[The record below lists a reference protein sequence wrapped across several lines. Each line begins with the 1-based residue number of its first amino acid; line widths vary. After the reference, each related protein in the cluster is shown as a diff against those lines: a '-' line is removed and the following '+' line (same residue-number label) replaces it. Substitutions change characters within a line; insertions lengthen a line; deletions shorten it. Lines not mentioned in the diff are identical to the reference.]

1 MERCSHFWVGLGI
14 GSILGML
21 GCRYASSA
29 KGKELKLKMDV
40 ALHKVGGE
48 AQQLLHSA
56 KEKALNVGTKMAD
69 KVAEKA
75 DEMKVKVHTMGDGL
89 K

>member
-1 MERCSHFWVGLGI
+1 
-14 GSILGML
+14 
-21 GCRYASSA
+21 
-29 KGKELKLKMDV
+29 MDV

-48 AQQLLHSA
+48 AQELLHSA
-56 KEKALNVGTKMAD
+56 KEKAMNVGTKMAD

-75 DEMKVKVHTMGDGL
+75 DEMKVKVHTMGDGS